1 MIINFRNGVYIYA
14 YIYIIYIYINIYIY
28 NTVTLT
34 KTNIYLDVN
43 RLSIARSTN
52 GKVVRPIILY

>member
-1 MIINFRNGVYIYA
+1 MY
-14 YIYIIYIYINIYIY
+14 IYIYIYIY
-28 NTVTLT
+28 TVTLT

-52 GKVVRPIILY
+52 DKVVRPIILY